1 MKFDKIKSYAKINL
15 ALNVI
20 GKTHHLHTIESLI
33 SFVDLHDIIMIKKIK
48 SRRHHISFNG
58 RFSKSIPK
66 KNTISRLLEILE
78 KNKPDTLGQASRIT
92 GMTPAAI
99 TILRVHLRTRQA
111 A

>member
-20 GKTHHLHTIESLI
+20 GKTYNLHNIESLI

-48 SRRHHISFNG
+48 SKRHHISFNG

-66 KNTISRLLEILE
+66 KNTISSKLKKLE
-78 KNKPDTLGQASRIT
+78 KKNFLKKNKFKKFFKKKK
-92 GMTPAAI
+92 
-99 TILRVHLRTRQA
+99 
-111 A
+111 